1 MKSKRNWDLNIQNE
15 FTDNK
20 LVGMKIAAYIRNIF
34 ELCEQEKFLLLPKKG
49 YPSINNWSIFLL
61 DIFIYSTHYL

>member
-1 MKSKRNWDLNIQNE
+1 
-15 FTDNK
+15 
-20 LVGMKIAAYIRNIF
+20 MKIAAYIRNIF

-61 DIFIYSTHYL
+61 DIFICSPHYLYILCQLHILRNVIISIFN